1 MRILII
7 NPLGVDVY
15 DPMVERAIGGVASP
29 DTKVEVCSLAGTGV
43 PPTAFLPAASLF
55 LNQMLAQVEKAERD
69 GFDAVV
75 IGCAADP
82 GLEDAKDLV
91 SIPVTAPMEAAVAA
105 GRGLG
110 RLAVVCP
117 RIESGEGENLP
128 QDANWIRR
136 LIHRYEASSIFAG
149 VFSAPSGHP
158 PADEVSRL
166 LAENPDG
173 LRAAVRA
180 DMAASARG
188 SALQAAERAWRD
200 HDASVIFFACTL
212 WSGLLGHIREQLPVR
227 VLDPLVTPLLYAE
240 MLARTGGR

>member
-15 DPMVERAIGGVASP
+15 NPMVERAIGGVASP

-43 PPTAFLPAASLF
+43 PETAFLPAAPLF
-55 LNQMLAQVEKAERD
+55 LNQMLSQVEKAEQD

-75 IGCAADP
+75 IACAADP
-82 GLEDAKDLV
+82 GLEEAKDLV
-91 SIPVTAPMEAAVAA
+91 SIPVTGPMEAAVAT
-105 GRGLG
+105 GRALG
-110 RLAVVCP
+110 RMAVVAP
-117 RIESGEGENLP
+117 RIASGEGENLP
-128 QDANWIRR
+128 QDANWVRR
-136 LIHRYEASSIFAG
+136 LIHRYEGASMFAG

-158 PADEVSRL
+158 PAAEVTRL
-166 LAENPDG
+166 LAEDPDG

-188 SALQAAERAWRD
+188 SALEASERAWRD
-200 HDASVIFFACTL
+200 HDATVLFYACTL
-212 WSGLLGHIREQLPVR
+212 WSGLLGHIRDRLPVR